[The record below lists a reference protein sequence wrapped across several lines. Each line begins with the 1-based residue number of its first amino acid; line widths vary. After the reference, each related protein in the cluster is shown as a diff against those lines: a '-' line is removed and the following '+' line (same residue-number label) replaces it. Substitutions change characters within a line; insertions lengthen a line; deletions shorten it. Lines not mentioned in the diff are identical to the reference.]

1 MKKTVVVL
9 TAIILVVIVVVSYG
23 VYRLYVPA
31 ENGSK
36 KETVTVVDKTGV
48 SVEVKVPVERIVN
61 IAPGAVE
68 IICALGCGDKIVGRD
83 TYSTFPPSV
92 EEIPIVGDSSF
103 NPNLEKLLELQ
114 PDLVIADEGL
124 SAENRKKIEDAG
136 VPVIVEML
144 MEPRLKTCMRNLGL
158 ILGAEEKANELI
170 DFYEYYENLVSERI
184 KDVAFAEKPSF
195 YFEWYM
201 PWYSTRPGDSW
212 DELLVAAGGTN
223 IAPEVPINDPQLS
236 PEFVAEQNPDVIVRM
251 LTRMDGEDMVAFQVL
266 RNEII
271 NRVALSETTAVKEG
285 KVFVIKNTVLV
296 LRRPIGLLY
305 LAKWFHPSLFE
316 DIDPTAIHEQ
326 MIQKFFAVQLEGV
339 YAYPS
344 SIASPTKSQS
354 HNERDG
360 TSLLLEKINGIALV
374 SSICKFDL
382 HYPNNFE
389 QRIKEVRI

>member
-1 MKKTVVVL
+1 VKKTTVAA
-9 TAIILVVIVVVSYG
+9 TAIIITLIIVASSYG
-23 VYRLYVPA
+23 VYTLYVPS
-31 ENGSK
+31 ENGSQ

-83 TYSTFPPSV
+83 TYSTFPPSMS
-92 EEIPIVGDSSF
+92 EIPIVGESSF
-103 NPNLEKLLELQ
+103 SPNLELLLELQ

-124 SAENRKKIEDAG
+124 DAENQKKIEDAG
-136 VPVIVEML
+136 VPVIIEMF
-144 MEPRLKTCMRNLGL
+144 MEPRLTTCIGNLGL
-158 ILGAEEKANELI
+158 ILDAEEKATELI

-184 KDVAFAEKPSF
+184 KDVASTEKPSF

-223 IAPEVPINDPQLS
+223 IAPEGPISDPQLS

-251 LTRMDGEDMVAFQVL
+251 LTRMDGEDMAAFQAL
-266 RNEII
+266 RDEIL
-271 NRVALSETTAVKEG
+271 NRPALSETTAVKEE

-316 DIDPTAIHEQ
+316 DIDPAAIHEQ
-326 MIQKFFAVQLEGV
+326 MIQKFFGVELEGV
-339 YAYPS
+339 FAYP
-344 SIASPTKSQS
+344 
-354 HNERDG
+354 
-360 TSLLLEKINGIALV
+360 
-374 SSICKFDL
+374 
-382 HYPNNFE
+382 
-389 QRIKEVRI
+389 